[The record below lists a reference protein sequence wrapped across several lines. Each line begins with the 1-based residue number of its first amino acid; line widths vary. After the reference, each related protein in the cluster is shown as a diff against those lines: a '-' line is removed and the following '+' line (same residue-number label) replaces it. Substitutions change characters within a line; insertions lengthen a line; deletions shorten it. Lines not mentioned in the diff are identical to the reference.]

1 MTIQFRR
8 HPGRGFTLRFL
19 GLMLA
24 LVLAAGFAAASH
36 VSVAKASND
45 IELTYTKW
53 FPTPGSPVMA
63 GVVGGDI
70 EGTFAGLLLS
80 RTAVS
85 PGVFHL
91 KARYDIIADHRH
103 KSFSAIVEGNSVSG
117 TADLGGVV
125 TSGRPAGGQVVVHF
139 VTVPSCALHPSGPCF
154 QGTIQVSRDSDD
166 ESSSDG

>member
-1 MTIQFRR
+1 MQIQFKSHRARR
-8 HPGRGFTLRFL
+8 FTLRFL

-24 LVLAAGFAAASH
+24 LVLAGGFASASH
-36 VSVAKASND
+36 MTAAKASND

-53 FPTPGSPVMA
+53 FPTPGSPIMA

-117 TADLGGVV
+117 TADLQGVV
-125 TSGRPAGGQVVVHF
+125 TSGKPAGGHVVVHF
-139 VTVPSCALHPSGPCF
+139 VTVPSCALHPSGACF
-154 QGTIQVSRDSDD
+154 QGTIQVSRDSED
-166 ESSSDG
+166 EDS

>member
-1 MTIQFRR
+1 MHVQVKPHTAT
-8 HPGRGFTLRFL
+8 GFALRFM

-24 LVLAAGFAAASH
+24 LVLAGGLAAASH
-36 VSVAKASND
+36 VNARASND

-85 PGVFHL
+85 TGVFHL
-91 KARYDIIADHRH
+91 KARYDIMGEQPP
-103 KSFSAIVEGNSVSG
+103 KSFSAIVEGNSVNG
-117 TADLGGVV
+117 TADLQGVV
-125 TSGRPAGGQVVVHF
+125 TSGWLAGGQVVVHF
-139 VTVPSCALHPSGPCF
+139 ITVPSCALHTTSPCF
-154 QGTIQVSRDSDD
+154 TGTIQASRDSGD
-166 ESSSDG
+166 ET

>member
-1 MTIQFRR
+1 MPIQFKSHRGRR
-8 HPGRGFTLRFL
+8 FTLRFL

-24 LVLAAGFAAASH
+24 LVLAGGFAAASH
-36 VSVAKASND
+36 VAAAKASND

-80 RTAVS
+80 RTPVS

-91 KARYDIIADHRH
+91 KARYDIIAEQPH
-103 KSFSAIVEGNSVSG
+103 KSFSAIVEGNSVNG
-117 TADLGGVV
+117 TADLQGVV
-125 TSGRPAGGQVVVHF
+125 TSGKPAGGQVVVHF
-139 VTVPSCALHPSGPCF
+139 ITVSSCALHTTSPCF
-154 QGTIQVSRDSDD
+154 TGTIQVSRDSGD
-166 ESSSDG
+166 ET

>member
-1 MTIQFRR
+1 MHAQFKP
-8 HPGRGFTLRFL
+8 HTATGLTLRFL
-19 GLMLA
+19 GLLLA
-24 LVLAAGFAAASH
+24 LVLAGGFAAASH
-36 VSVAKASND
+36 VNAKASND

-91 KARYDIIADHRH
+91 KARYDIIAEQPH
-103 KSFSAIVEGNSVSG
+103 KSFSAIIEGNSVRG
-117 TADLGGVV
+117 TADLQGVV
-125 TSGRPAGGQVVVHF
+125 TSGWLDGGQVVVHF
-139 VTVPSCALHPSGPCF
+139 ITVPSCALHPSGPCF
-154 QGTIQVSRDSDD
+154 TGTIQVSRDSGD
-166 ESSSDG
+166 ET

>member
-1 MTIQFRR
+1 MHIQLKPQTARM
-8 HPGRGFTLRFL
+8 FTLRFL

-24 LVLAAGFAAASH
+24 IVLAGGFATASH
-36 VSVAKASND
+36 VTTAKASKD

-91 KARYDIIADHRH
+91 KARYDIIGEQTH
-103 KSFSAIVEGNSVSG
+103 KSFSAIVEGNSVLG
-117 TADLGGVV
+117 TADLQGAV
-125 TSGRPAGGQVVVHF
+125 TSEWLTGAQVVVHF
-139 VTVPSCALHPSGPCF
+139 TTVPSCAVHPSGPCF
-154 QGTIQVSRDSDD
+154 TGTIQVTADPGD
-166 ESSSDG
+166 ETS

>member
-1 MTIQFRR
+1 MHVQFK
-8 HPGRGFTLRFL
+8 PYTATGLTLRFL
-19 GLMLA
+19 GLLLA
-24 LVLAAGFAAASH
+24 LVLAGGFAAASH
-36 VSVAKASND
+36 VNAKASND

-91 KARYDIIADHRH
+91 KARYDVIGEPTH
-103 KSFSAIVEGNSVSG
+103 KTFSAIVEGNSVLG
-117 TADLGGVV
+117 TADLQGVV
-125 TSGRPAGGQVVVHF
+125 TSEWQTGAQVVVHF
-139 VTVPSCALHPSGPCF
+139 TTVPSCALHPSGPCF
-154 QGTIQVSRDSDD
+154 TGTIQVSADPGD
-166 ESSSDG
+166 ETS

>member
-1 MTIQFRR
+1 MHVQFK
-8 HPGRGFTLRFL
+8 PYTATGLTLRFL
-19 GLMLA
+19 GLLLA
-24 LVLAAGFAAASH
+24 LVLAGGFAAASH
-36 VSVAKASND
+36 VNAKASND

-91 KARYDIIADHRH
+91 KARYDVIGEQTH

-117 TADLGGVV
+117 TADLQGVV
-125 TSGRPAGGQVVVHF
+125 TSGKPAGGQVVVHF
-139 VTVPSCALHPSGPCF
+139 TTVASCALHPTGVCF
-154 QGTIQVSRDSDD
+154 QGTIQVSRDSGD
-166 ESSSDG
+166 ET